1 MRPASS
7 RKFRRRRDTIHAMDE
22 TPRRR
27 PLGGLLF
34 LLLLA
39 FAGWALW
46 SGALRIPDAWNPW
59 APLRFDDPPNALT
72 RFKFAR
78 ASADPAACRELLAQS
93 PLAAAPIEDRSTG
106 EGCGFDNAVR
116 ISRTSVAVGDPFALS
131 CRAALSLAMWERH
144 ALQQA
149 AERHLGGP
157 VARIEHF
164 GSYSCRNLYGREG
177 GRRSQHATADAFD
190 IGGFV
195 LEDGRRIRVLGDWD
209 AAPVEDDAQS
219 EPASEAAFLREV
231 RDGACSW
238 FDAVLG
244 PDYNAAHADHFHFD
258 RGRARI
264 CR

>member
-1 MRPASS
+1 
-7 RKFRRRRDTIHAMDE
+7 MDE
-22 TPRRR
+22 KPRRR

-46 SGALRIPDAWNPW
+46 SGALPFPDRWNPW
-59 APLRFDDPPNALT
+59 APLRIDDPPNMLT
-72 RFKFAR
+72 RFKLDR
-78 ASADPAACRELLAQS
+78 ASADRAACSDALAQAQLATS
-93 PLAAAPIEDRSTG
+93 PLEDRNTG

-116 ISRTSVAVGDPFALS
+116 ISRTSVAVGEPFALS
-131 CRAALSLAMWERH
+131 CRTALSLAMWEQH

-149 AERHLGGP
+149 AQRHLGSP

-195 LEDGRRIRVLGDWD
+195 LEDSRRIRVLGDWD
-209 AAPVEDDAQS
+209 TAPGEGDA
-219 EPASEAAFLREV
+219 PAELTPEAAFLRDV
-231 RDGACSW
+231 RDGACNW

>member
-1 MRPASS
+1 
-7 RKFRRRRDTIHAMDE
+7 MDE

-34 LLLLA
+34 LLLLV

-59 APLRFDDPPNALT
+59 APLHFDDPPNALT

-78 ASADPAACRELLAQS
+78 ALDDPAACRELLAQA
-93 PLAAAPIEDRSTG
+93 PLATAPVEDRSTG

-116 ISRTSVAVGDPFALS
+116 ISRTSVAVGEPFALS

-149 AERHLGGP
+149 AERHLGSP

-209 AAPVEDDAQS
+209 AAPVEGDAQAES
-219 EPASEAAFLREV
+219 TPEAAFLREV

>member
-1 MRPASS
+1 M
-7 RKFRRRRDTIHAMDE
+7 
-22 TPRRR
+22 
-27 PLGGLLF
+27 
-34 LLLLA
+34 LLA

-46 SGALRIPDAWNPW
+46 SGTLRVPERWNPW
-59 APLRFDDPPNALT
+59 APLRIDDPPNMLT
-72 RFKFAR
+72 RFKLER
-78 ASADPAACRELLAQS
+78 ASADDAACREVLAQAQLRTT
-93 PLAAAPIEDRSTG
+93 PLEDRSTG

-116 ISRTSVAVGDPFALS
+116 ISRTSVAVGEPFALS

-149 AERHLGGP
+149 AERHLGSP

-209 AAPVEDDAQS
+209 SGVGVGEDAAAAQ
-219 EPASEAAFLREV
+219 PASEAAFLREL
-231 RDGACSW
+231 RDGACDW
-238 FDAVLG
+238 FDTVLG